1 MFKRFLSMLRSER
14 ALSVEIR
21 LQLVNGLFYPFASL
35 IAGALAGLWIAATVS
50 FLVEDIVLR
59 TVADVIVVVAV
70 ARIIIGLVY
79 IRGKPVDESSV
90 GFWELAYATGAGLF
104 ALSLG
109 VVTLLALLR
118 VDNEPLHLMLA
129 TTTAAYAA
137 SITGRNAGRP
147 WIALSQLYL
156 AAGPMCLGLIMQPI
170 PFYQVVGWAL
180 LIFMFGMTDITLSV
194 RETLV
199 GALNTQLLNVQLALA
214 SQQQAALF
222 DDALNNMS
230 HGLCF

>member
-90 GFWELAYATGAGLF
+90 GFWELAYATGAGL
-104 ALSLG
+104 
-109 VVTLLALLR
+109 
-118 VDNEPLHLMLA
+118 
-129 TTTAAYAA
+129 
-137 SITGRNAGRP
+137 
-147 WIALSQLYL
+147 
-156 AAGPMCLGLIMQPI
+156 
-170 PFYQVVGWAL
+170 
-180 LIFMFGMTDITLSV
+180 
-194 RETLV
+194 
-199 GALNTQLLNVQLALA
+199 
-214 SQQQAALF
+214 
-222 DDALNNMS
+222 
-230 HGLCF
+230 